1 MDQSCD
7 TIHLNEVLYVLFLKE
22 PALCELELL
31 IAFDLPLT
39 TPVFS
44 ATTNQTAAT
53 VKGKCRQN
61 KGAKVERKLFALL

>member
-22 PALCELELL
+22 PTFCKLKLL

-39 TPVFS
+39 TTVFT
-44 ATTNQTAAT
+44 ATAYQTATT

-61 KGAKVERKLFALL
+61 KRAKVERKLFSLL